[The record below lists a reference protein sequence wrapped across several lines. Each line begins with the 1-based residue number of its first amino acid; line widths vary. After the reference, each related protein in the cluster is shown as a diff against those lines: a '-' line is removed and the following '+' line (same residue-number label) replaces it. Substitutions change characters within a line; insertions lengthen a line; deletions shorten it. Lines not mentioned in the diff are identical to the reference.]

1 MNDTL
6 VIDIQ
11 YFGSINWI
19 NTLFQYSNI
28 KFELYESWQKM
39 SFRNRTLVAGSHGPI
54 SLSVPLENGRN
65 QRILLK
71 DVKISHQQAW
81 EKQHWR

>member
-54 SLSVPLENGRN
+54 S
-65 QRILLK
+65 
-71 DVKISHQQAW
+71 
-81 EKQHWR
+81 